1 MESVM
6 RRIVL
11 LFIGLLLLAACG
23 PSGTPATP
31 AAGGGDSTTAVPPQA
46 SNTQAV
52 PAITPATTPEEA
64 GIVRPQDWVKGAT
77 DPIVSIIDYGDF
89 Q

>member
-1 MESVM
+1 M

-11 LFIGLLLLAACG
+11 LLIGLLLLAACG
-23 PSGTPATP
+23 PSGGPATP
-31 AAGGGDSTTAVPPQA
+31 AAGGDSATAVPPQA
-46 SNTQAV
+46 SGSQAV

-77 DPIVSIIDYGDF
+77 DPVVTIIEYGDF